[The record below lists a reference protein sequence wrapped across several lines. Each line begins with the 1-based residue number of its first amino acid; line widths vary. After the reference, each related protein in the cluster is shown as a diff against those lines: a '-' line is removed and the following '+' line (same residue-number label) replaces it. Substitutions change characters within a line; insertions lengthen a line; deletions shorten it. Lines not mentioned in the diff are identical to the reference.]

1 MKNRVTRLS
10 IDAPSVLYS
19 AINEIGRRKIRED
32 IASNI
37 ALSEKYCNSI
47 LGKCKEKL
55 VNDSDSE
62 TLGSI
67 CEGLLHFMLTAA
79 LLPSQRKVTS
89 RQYEIDV
96 IVPSLRLLEKEPQKV
111 LLIQVLKSSKGAAR
125 KISDAE
131 ALQPVRDNI
140 WVVASK
146 KISAG
151 YRSYHFGFDNPTYSR
166 IIIDIHDFVT
176 KNRLSGLRLLHGE

>member
-1 MKNRVTRLS
+1 MIGRVTRLS
-10 IDAPSVLYS
+10 IDVPSVLYS

-37 ALSEKYCNSI
+37 ALSEMYCNSI
-47 LGKCKEKL
+47 LHKCKEKIG
-55 VNDSDSE
+55 NESDSE

-67 CEGLLHFMLTAA
+67 YEGLLHFMLTAA

-89 RQYEIDV
+89 RQHEVDV
-96 IVPSLRLLEKEPQKV
+96 VIPSLRLIEKEPQKV
-111 LLIQVLKSSKGAAR
+111 LLIQVLKSSEGAAK
-125 KISDAE
+125 KIADAE
-131 ALQPVRDNI
+131 ALQPVRENV
-140 WVVASK
+140 WLVSE

-151 YRSYHFGFDNPTYSR
+151 YKSYHLDLDNPTYSR

-176 KNRLSGLRLLHGE
+176 KNRLSGLRLLQGE